1 MPSVPHI
8 PGKCL
13 SLRCVLVVIV
23 AAALLA
29 IAHLAL
35 SMCRLAARSDEA
47 HSIALAQWIAANPAV
62 LEATAEVPGI
72 AVDQFPFERRRGP
85 RRAAG

>member
-1 MPSVPHI
+1 MPLVLH
-8 PGKCL
+8 GRRKCP

-62 LEATAEVPGI
+62 LEATAEVPPI
-72 AVDQFPFERRRGP
+72 TADQLLFERRR
-85 RRAAG
+85 AAG